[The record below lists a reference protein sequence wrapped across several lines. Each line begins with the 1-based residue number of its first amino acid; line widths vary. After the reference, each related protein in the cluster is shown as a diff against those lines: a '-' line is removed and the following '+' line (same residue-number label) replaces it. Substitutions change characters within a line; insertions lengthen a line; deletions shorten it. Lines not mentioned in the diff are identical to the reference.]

1 MKIRTRLRIVTAA
14 SATLVVI
21 MALLFYWSQQRLAIA
36 NRAKN
41 LADEIVNSVFE
52 RNTLRNDYLNNDNQR
67 AKEQWFLKHNQLSD
81 LLKSAPANL
90 VSISDREIFSDIQK
104 KIEGSSAIFQQILNN
119 RESARVGVQRT
130 SGEIEIENRLVAQLL
145 LKFLDTIADARK
157 LQVAGN
163 ELIASTQQTAATV
176 SLFIIVT
183 VALFMI
189 IVAWSIGRIISKG
202 IETLQQGAAAI
213 GAGHLH
219 HTIPFE
225 AGDEFASVAVAFNT
239 MSGKL
244 AESHAA
250 LEQDIVARNRVASE
264 IEQLNQELNHTVS
277 QLQGANQE
285 LEAFAYSVSHDLR
298 APLRAMAGFS
308 EALVEDFGDKLEA
321 EARDYLG
328 EIVIGSRHMGQLI
341 DGLLTLSRSTRGE
354 LRHDR
359 VDISVMAD
367 RIRGELEKLEPQRR
381 VEWRVETGMI
391 AGGDARMIE
400 VVLRNLLDNAW
411 KYTAGIPEP
420 IIRVYYEMEGSER
433 YFCVADN
440 GAGFDMAHAEK
451 LFQPFQRL
459 HRQDE
464 FPGIGIGLA
473 TAQRIVHRHGGTI
486 HATGSP
492 HKGALFSFSLPYAE
506 EQYTPTAADAP
517 FKATEASLVR
527 WRLKSFLP

>member
-1 MKIRTRLRIVTAA
+1 MKIRTRLQVLTAA
-14 SATLVVI
+14 SAALVII
-21 MALLFYWSQQRLAIA
+21 MALLFYWSQHRLATA
-36 NRAKN
+36 NKAKN
-41 LADEIVNSVFE
+41 LADEIVSSVFE

-67 AKEQWFLKHNQLSD
+67 AKDQWFSKHNQLRD

-90 VSISDREIFSDIQK
+90 VSISDREIFTDMQE
-104 KIEGSSAIFQQILNN
+104 KIEDSSAIFQQILSN
-119 RESARVGVQRT
+119 RESARVEERHT
-130 SGEIEIENRLVAQLL
+130 SGAIEIENRLVAQLL

-163 ELIASTQQTAATV
+163 ELIASTQKTAAMV
-176 SLFIIVT
+176 SLSIIVT

-189 IVAWSIGRIISKG
+189 IIAWFLGRIISKG
-202 IETLQQGAAAI
+202 IENLQLGAAAI
-213 GAGHLH
+213 GAGNLH
-219 HTIPFE
+219 HTIPFV
-225 AGDEFASVAVAFNT
+225 AGDEFGNVAVAFNT

-250 LEQDIVARNRVASE
+250 LEQDIVARKRAADE
-264 IEQLNQELNHTVS
+264 IECLNKELIHTVA

-298 APLRAMAGFS
+298 APLRAMGGFS
-308 EALVEDFGDKLEA
+308 EALVEDYGDKLEK
-321 EARDYLG
+321 EAREYLD

-359 VDISVMAD
+359 VDLSAMTE
-367 RIRGELEKLEPQRR
+367 RIHCELNKSELRR
-381 VEWRVETGMI
+381 KVEWRIEPGLCT
-391 AGGDARMIE
+391 GGDSRMIE
-400 VVLRNLLDNAW
+400 VIMRNLLDNAW
-411 KYTAGIPEP
+411 KYTAGTAEP
-420 IIRVYYEMEGSER
+420 VIRFYAEKQGSNHV
-433 YFCVADN
+433 FCVADN

-486 HATGSP
+486 QATGAP
-492 HKGALFSFSLPYAE
+492 HKGATFMFSLPYGE
-506 EQYTPTAADAP
+506 EQIAGNMA
-517 FKATEASLVR
+517 
-527 WRLKSFLP
+527 

>member
-1 MKIRTRLRIVTAA
+1 MKIRTRLHILTAA
-14 SATLVVI
+14 STAMVVV
-21 MALLFYWSQQRLAIA
+21 MALLIFWSQHRLATA
-36 NRAKN
+36 NKAKN
-41 LADEIVNSVFE
+41 LADEIVSSVFE

-67 AKEQWFLKHNQLSD
+67 AKDQWFLKQNQLRD

-104 KIEGSSAIFQQILNN
+104 KIEGSSVVFQQILNN
-119 RESARVGVQRT
+119 RESTGGGVPRT
-130 SGEIEIENRLVAQLL
+130 FVAIEIESRLVAQLL
-145 LKFLDTIADARK
+145 LKFLETIADARK
-157 LQVAGN
+157 LQTAGN
-163 ELIASTQQTAATV
+163 ELIDSTQKTAAKVSLAIIVSV
-176 SLFIIVT
+176 SLFVI
-183 VALFMI
+183 F
-189 IVAWSIGRIISKG
+189 VAWSLGRIISKG
-202 IETLQQGAAAI
+202 IKSLQLGADAI
-213 GAGHLH
+213 GAGNLH
-219 HTIPFE
+219 HTIPLTG
-225 AGDEFASVAVAFNT
+225 GDEFYSVAVAFNT

-250 LEQDIVARNRVASE
+250 LEQDIVARKRSAKE
-264 IEQLNQELNHTVS
+264 IEGLNQELNHTVS

-298 APLRAMAGFS
+298 APLRAMGGFS
-308 EALVEDFGDKLEA
+308 EALMEDFGDKLDP

-359 VDISVMAD
+359 VDLSAMAD
-367 RIRGELEKLEPQRR
+367 CIRGELENSEPQRR
-381 VEWRVETGMI
+381 VEWRIEIGLS

-400 VVLRNLLDNAW
+400 VIMRNLLDNAW
-411 KYTAGIPEP
+411 KYTASVPEP
-420 IIRVYYEMEGSER
+420 LIRFYSELEGGER
-433 YFCVADN
+433 YYCVADN
-440 GAGFDMAHAEK
+440 GAGFDVAHAEK

-486 HATGSP
+486 HATGTP
-492 HKGALFSFSLPYAE
+492 HKGALFSFSLPYGE
-506 EQYTPTAADAP
+506 NGEG
-517 FKATEASLVR
+517 
-527 WRLKSFLP
+527 